1 LAGEKLEGGMEE
13 KLLCG
18 DFQRVVWAERV
29 LLYFFGDTESKNQKD
44 GG

>member
-18 DFQRVVWAERV
+18 DIQRWFGAERV

-44 GG
+44 EG